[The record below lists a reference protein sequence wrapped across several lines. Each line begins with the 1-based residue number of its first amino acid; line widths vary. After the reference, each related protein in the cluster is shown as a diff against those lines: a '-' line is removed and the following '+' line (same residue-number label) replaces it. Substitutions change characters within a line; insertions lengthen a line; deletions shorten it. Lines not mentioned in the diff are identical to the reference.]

1 MVPLGCTPAHS
12 PQSCGSGERVGSW
25 GQMGGHM
32 WIHTSGHACTQAWTQ
47 ARMDTHR
54 SQQHPC
60 THQHT
65 RSDKHMG
72 VDTHLSSDAPSAGS
86 ALPGL
91 QAGGWT
97 GLGPE
102 RGSVLTCPI
111 LALCLSLASVP
122 SCSSQPCHP
131 PSPLPVKD
139 RGHSQSRVAGRA
151 ETSFPRCRL
160 VRVVECFRELP
171 GGRERKGSGASS

>member
-1 MVPLGCTPAHS
+1 
-12 PQSCGSGERVGSW
+12 
-25 GQMGGHM
+25 
-32 WIHTSGHACTQAWTQ
+32 
-47 ARMDTHR
+47 MDTLR
-54 SQQHPC
+54 SRQHTC

-97 GLGPE
+97 RLGPE
-102 RGSVLTCPI
+102 KGSVLTCPI

-131 PSPLPVKD
+131 ATPPPHSIPPPHPIKD

-171 GGRERKGSGASS
+171 GGREEGFWGFKLDPGGLELPKTLHDSLFHSTDATGAEP